1 MSQMMP
7 VMMMGMMG
15 MCLSSSV
22 EAALMMGGGEEDDGG
37 GGGNNQNDNDEDE
50 YVYDFVVKEQ
60 VAYTSNTYKFGI
72 LITDILADGVRVT
85 DEQIDVKVTP
95 NDTKCK
101 SKEGLYECEGDNYG
115 MNDPEPA
122 EPADRDLTWTGWNR
136 EDTEVGTT
144 VLSITMPNKVNTFKM
159 SFMRPRNI
167 PGWTIKENG
176 VEVLTTSKDENVKTP
191 MGKTIT
197 YDIP

>member
-1 MSQMMP
+1 MAQMAMIAGLG
-7 VMMMGMMG
+7 V

-22 EAALMMGGGEEDDGG
+22 GAALMMGGEEDTGS
-37 GGGNNQNDNDEDE
+37 NNQNDNDDNDEDE
-50 YVYDFVVKEQ
+50 YVYEFIVKEQ
-60 VAYTSNTYKFGI
+60 VAYTSNTHKFGI
-72 LITDILADGVRVT
+72 LITNILADGERVT
-85 DEQIDVKVTP
+85 DDQIEINETP

-115 MNDPEPA
+115 MNDPEPSD
-122 EPADRDLTWTGWNR
+122 PKDRDLTWTGWNR

-144 VLSITMPNKVNTFKM
+144 VLTITMPKKVQKFEI
-159 SFMRPRNI
+159 SYMRPRNI

-176 VEVLTTSKDENVKTP
+176 VKVLTTSKDENVTTP

>member
-1 MSQMMP
+1 MAQMAMIAGLG
-7 VMMMGMMG
+7 V

-22 EAALMMGGGEEDDGG
+22 GAALMMGGEEDDGAG
-37 GGGNNQNDNDEDE
+37 GGAGGADD

-60 VAYTSNTYKFGI
+60 VAYTHDTNKFGI
-72 LITDILADGVRVT
+72 LITNILADGERVT

-101 SKEGLYECEGDNYG
+101 SKSGLYECEGDNYG

-122 EPADRDLTWTGWNR
+122 DPADRDLTWTGWNR

-144 VLSITMPNKVNTFKM
+144 VLSITMPNKVREFKM

-176 VEVLTTSKDENVKTP
+176 VEVSTTSKDENIKTP

-197 YDIP
+197 YNIP